1 MITVKR
7 YDENMLQENTY
18 VLTDSETNQ
27 GMIIDPGCYT
37 PAMKKELQ
45 NMAELKY
52 IILTHAHGDHMG
64 ALNAIRRDYPDAVLI
79 AGAKERNLLLDAE
92 NNGSMEFSPE
102 PVSTEADRYVS
113 EGDSVT
119 LGSIEFTF
127 METPGHT
134 EGGICICGDGKIF
147 TGDTL
152 FVQSCG
158 RTDMYS
164 SDFMDMV
171 DSLTRLRSVKTN
183 YHMYP
188 GHEQDGMLFDQYA
201 WIDSLVARIRAAYG
215 R

>member
-18 VLTDSETNQ
+18 VLMNSETNQ

-119 LGSIEFTF
+119 LGSVTFTF

-152 FVQSCG
+152 FFRSIG
-158 RTDMYS
+158 RTDLYS
-164 SDFMDMV
+164 GNMEQMRK
-171 DSLTRLRSVKTN
+171 SLQKLMRLPDEIQVL
-183 YHMYP
+183 P
-188 GHEQDGMLFDQYA
+188 GHGPGTSIGAEKKGNPF
-201 WIDSLVARIRAAYG
+201 V
-215 R
+215 

>member
-18 VLTDSETNQ
+18 VLTNFETNQ

-37 PAMKKELQ
+37 PAMKTELQ
-45 NMAELKY
+45 HLTELKY

-79 AGAKERNLLLDAE
+79 AGAKEKNLLLDAE

-119 LGSIEFTF
+119 LGSVTFTF

-152 FVQSCG
+152 FFRSIG
-158 RTDMYS
+158 RTDLYS
-164 SDFMDMV
+164 GNMEQMRK
-171 DSLTRLRSVKTN
+171 SLQKLMRLPDEIQVL
-183 YHMYP
+183 P
-188 GHEQDGMLFDQYA
+188 GHGPGTSIGAEKKGNPF
-201 WIDSLVARIRAAYG
+201 V
-215 R
+215 

>member
-79 AGAKERNLLLDAE
+79 AGAKEKNLLLDAE

-113 EGDSVT
+113 EGNSVT
-119 LGSIEFTF
+119 LGSVTFTF

-152 FVQSCG
+152 FFRSIG
-158 RTDMYS
+158 RTDLYS
-164 SDFMDMV
+164 GNMDQMRK
-171 DSLTRLRSVKTN
+171 SLQKLMRLPDEIQVL
-183 YHMYP
+183 P
-188 GHEQDGMLFDQYA
+188 GHGPGTSIGAEKKGNPF
-201 WIDSLVARIRAAYG
+201 V
-215 R
+215 

>member
-7 YDENMLQENTY
+7 YNENMLQENTY
-18 VLTDSETNQ
+18 ILTDSETNQ
-27 GMIIDPGCYT
+27 GMVIDPGCYT
-37 PAMKKELQ
+37 PAMKKELR
-45 NMAELKY
+45 NLTELKY

-64 ALNAIRRDYPDAVLI
+64 ALNAIRKDYPNAVLI
-79 AGAKERNLLLDAE
+79 AGVKEKKLLLDAE

-134 EGGICICGDGKIF
+134 QGGICICGDGKIF

-152 FVQSCG
+152 FFRSIG
-158 RTDMYS
+158 RTDLYS
-164 SDFMDMV
+164 GNMEQMRK
-171 DSLTRLRSVKTN
+171 SLQKLMRLPDEIQVL
-183 YHMYP
+183 P
-188 GHEQDGMLFDQYA
+188 GHGLSTSIGAEKKGNPF
-201 WIDSLVARIRAAYG
+201 V
-215 R
+215 

>member
-7 YDENMLQENTY
+7 YNENMLQENTY
-18 VLTDSETNQ
+18 ILTDSETNQ
-27 GMIIDPGCYT
+27 GMVIDPGCYT
-37 PAMKKELQ
+37 PAMKKELR
-45 NMAELKY
+45 NLTELKY

-64 ALNAIRRDYPDAVLI
+64 ALNAIRKDYPDAVLI
-79 AGAKERNLLLDAE
+79 AGVKEKKLLLDAE

-119 LGSIEFTF
+119 LGSMEFTF

-152 FVQSCG
+152 FLRSIG
-158 RTDMYS
+158 RTDLYS
-164 SDFMDMV
+164 GNMEQMRK
-171 DSLTRLRSVKTN
+171 SLQKLMRLPDEIQVL
-183 YHMYP
+183 P
-188 GHEQDGMLFDQYA
+188 GHGSGTSIGAEKKGNPF
-201 WIDSLVARIRAAYG
+201 V
-215 R
+215 

>member
-18 VLTDSETNQ
+18 ILTDSETNQ
-27 GMIIDPGCYT
+27 GMVIDPGCYT
-37 PAMKKELQ
+37 PVMKKELR
-45 NMAELKY
+45 NLTELKY

-64 ALNAIRRDYPDAVLI
+64 ALNAIRKDYPDAVLI
-79 AGAKERNLLLDAE
+79 AGVKEKKLLLDAE

-134 EGGICICGDGKIF
+134 QGGICICGDGKIF

-152 FVQSCG
+152 FFRSIG
-158 RTDMYS
+158 RTDLYS
-164 SDFMDMV
+164 GNMEQMRK
-171 DSLTRLRSVKTN
+171 SLQKLMRLPDEIQVL
-183 YHMYP
+183 P
-188 GHEQDGMLFDQYA
+188 GHGPGTSIGAEKKGNPF
-201 WIDSLVARIRAAYG
+201 V
-215 R
+215 

>member
-7 YDENMLQENTY
+7 YNENMLQENTY
-18 VLTDSETNQ
+18 ILTDSETNQ
-27 GMIIDPGCYT
+27 GMVIDPGCYT
-37 PAMKKELQ
+37 PAMKKELR
-45 NMAELKY
+45 NLTELKY

-64 ALNAIRRDYPDAVLI
+64 ALNAIRKDYPDAVLI
-79 AGAKERNLLLDAE
+79 AGVKEKKLLLDAE

-134 EGGICICGDGKIF
+134 QGGICICGDGKIF

-152 FVQSCG
+152 FFRSIG
-158 RTDMYS
+158 RTDLYS
-164 SDFMDMV
+164 GNMEQMRK
-171 DSLTRLRSVKTN
+171 SLQKLMRLPDEIQVL
-183 YHMYP
+183 P
-188 GHEQDGMLFDQYA
+188 GHGPSTSIGAEKKGNPF
-201 WIDSLVARIRAAYG
+201 V
-215 R
+215 

>member
-7 YDENMLQENTY
+7 YNENMLQENTY
-18 VLTDSETNQ
+18 ILTDSETNQ
-27 GMIIDPGCYT
+27 GMVIDPGCYT
-37 PAMKKELQ
+37 PAMKKELR
-45 NMAELKY
+45 NLTELKY

-64 ALNAIRRDYPDAVLI
+64 ALNAIRKDYPDAVLI
-79 AGAKERNLLLDAE
+79 AGVKEKKLLLDAE

-134 EGGICICGDGKIF
+134 KGGICICGDGKIF

-152 FVQSCG
+152 FFRSIG
-158 RTDMYS
+158 RTDLYS
-164 SDFMDMV
+164 GNMEQMRK
-171 DSLTRLRSVKTN
+171 SLQKLMRLPDETQVL
-183 YHMYP
+183 P
-188 GHEQDGMLFDQYA
+188 GHGPGTSIGAEKKGNPF
-201 WIDSLVARIRAAYG
+201 V
-215 R
+215 

>member
-7 YDENMLQENTY
+7 YNENMLQENTY
-18 VLTDSETNQ
+18 ILTDSETNQ
-27 GMIIDPGCYT
+27 GMVIDPGCYT
-37 PAMKKELQ
+37 PAMKKELR
-45 NMAELKY
+45 NLIELKY

-64 ALNAIRRDYPDAVLI
+64 ALNAIRKDYPDAVLI
-79 AGAKERNLLLDAE
+79 AGVKEKELLLDAE

-134 EGGICICGDGKIF
+134 KGGICICGDGKIF

-152 FVQSCG
+152 FFRSIG
-158 RTDMYS
+158 RTDLYFGNMEQ
-164 SDFMDMV
+164 MRK
-171 DSLTRLRSVKTN
+171 SLQKLMRLPDEIQVL
-183 YHMYP
+183 P
-188 GHEQDGMLFDQYA
+188 GHGPGTSIGAEKKGNPF
-201 WIDSLVARIRAAYG
+201 V
-215 R
+215 

>member
-18 VLTDSETNQ
+18 ILKDPETNQ
-27 GMIIDPGCYT
+27 GMVIDPGCYT
-37 PAMKKELQ
+37 PAMKKELR
-45 NMAELKY
+45 NLTELKY

-64 ALNAIRRDYPDAVLI
+64 ALNAIRKDYPDAVLI
-79 AGAKERNLLLDAE
+79 AGVKEKKLLLDAE

-134 EGGICICGDGKIF
+134 QGGICICGDGKIF

-152 FVQSCG
+152 FFRSIG
-158 RTDMYS
+158 RTDLYS
-164 SDFMDMV
+164 GNMEQMRK
-171 DSLTRLRSVKTN
+171 SLQKLMRLPDEIQVL
-183 YHMYP
+183 P
-188 GHEQDGMLFDQYA
+188 GHGPGTSIGAEKKGNPF
-201 WIDSLVARIRAAYG
+201 V
-215 R
+215 

>member
-7 YDENMLQENTY
+7 YNENMLQENTY
-18 VLTDSETNQ
+18 ILTDSETNQ
-27 GMIIDPGCYT
+27 GMVIDPGCYT
-37 PAMKKELQ
+37 PAMKKELR
-45 NMAELKY
+45 NLTELKY

-64 ALNAIRRDYPDAVLI
+64 ALNAIRKDYPDAVLI
-79 AGAKERNLLLDAE
+79 AGVKEKKLLLDAE

-119 LGSIEFTF
+119 LGSMEFTF

-152 FVQSCG
+152 FFRSIG
-158 RTDMYS
+158 RTDLYS
-164 SDFMDMV
+164 GNMEQMRK
-171 DSLTRLRSVKTN
+171 SLQKLMRLPDEIQVL
-183 YHMYP
+183 P
-188 GHEQDGMLFDQYA
+188 GHGSGTSIGAEKKGNPF
-201 WIDSLVARIRAAYG
+201 V
-215 R
+215 

>member
-18 VLTDSETNQ
+18 ILTDSETNQ
-27 GMIIDPGCYT
+27 GMVIDPGCYT
-37 PAMKKELQ
+37 PAMKKELR
-45 NMAELKY
+45 NLTELKY

-64 ALNAIRRDYPDAVLI
+64 ALNAIRKDYPDAVLI
-79 AGAKERNLLLDAE
+79 AGVKEKELLLDAE

-134 EGGICICGDGKIF
+134 KGGICICGDGKIF

-152 FVQSCG
+152 FFRSIG
-158 RTDMYS
+158 RTDLYS
-164 SDFMDMV
+164 GNMEQMRK
-171 DSLTRLRSVKTN
+171 SLQKLMRLPDEIQVL
-183 YHMYP
+183 P
-188 GHEQDGMLFDQYA
+188 GHGPGTSIGAEKKGNPF
-201 WIDSLVARIRAAYG
+201 V
-215 R
+215 

>member
-37 PAMKKELQ
+37 PAMKTELQ
-45 NMAELKY
+45 HLTELKY

-79 AGAKERNLLLDAE
+79 AGAKEKNLLLDAE

-113 EGDSVT
+113 EGDSLT
-119 LGSIEFTF
+119 LGSVIFTF

-134 EGGICICGDGKIF
+134 EGGICICGDGKMF

-152 FVQSCG
+152 FFRSIG
-158 RTDMYS
+158 RTDLYS
-164 SDFMDMV
+164 GNMEQMRK
-171 DSLTRLRSVKTN
+171 SLQKLMRLPDEIQVL
-183 YHMYP
+183 P
-188 GHEQDGMLFDQYA
+188 GHGPGTSIGAEKKGNPF
-201 WIDSLVARIRAAYG
+201 V
-215 R
+215 

>member
-37 PAMKKELQ
+37 PAMKTELQ
-45 NMAELKY
+45 HLNELKY

-79 AGAKERNLLLDAE
+79 AGAKEKNLLLDAE

-119 LGSIEFTF
+119 LGSVTFTF

-152 FVQSCG
+152 FFRSIG
-158 RTDMYS
+158 RTDLYS
-164 SDFMDMV
+164 GNMEQMRK
-171 DSLTRLRSVKTN
+171 SLQKLMRLPDEIQVL
-183 YHMYP
+183 P
-188 GHEQDGMLFDQYA
+188 GHGPGTSIGAEKKGNPF
-201 WIDSLVARIRAAYG
+201 V
-215 R
+215 